1 MAITMNIPLLIFT
14 DLDGSL
20 LDHHSYSF
28 SGAEE
33 TLTRLHQLNVPL
45 ILTSS
50 KTRAE
55 IETLQHRLGL
65 NEPFIPEN
73 GGGIFLPQDHPLL
86 NVTDMQRLNGFHIKQ
101 FGRPYSEIRKIFQTV
116 RDKYKLKGFGD
127 MTVDEI
133 INYTGLDQQD
143 AFLARQRDFSEPFLF
158 LAETELQALK
168 NELTGHGLTVTRGG
182 RFYHLISA
190 EQDKGRAVTE
200 TIKLF
205 QAGHREKI
213 ATVGVG
219 DAENDFSMLEVVDI
233 PVLIPK
239 PDGSYANIDLDGLRK
254 APFPGSK
261 GWGVSIMAILEEFEK
276 NH

>member
-1 MAITMNIPLLIFT
+1 MDIPLLIFT

-28 SGAEE
+28 SGAAES
-33 TLTRLHQLNVPL
+33 LTRLHQLTVPL

-55 IETLQHRLGL
+55 IIRLQHRLDI

-73 GGGIFLPQDHPLL
+73 GGGIFLPQECPFLKDSDLL
-86 NVTDMQRLNGFHIKQ
+86 RLNGYHIKQ

-116 RDKYKLKGFGD
+116 SDKYKLKGFGD

-133 INYTGLDQQD
+133 RNYTGLDQQE
-143 AFLARQRDFSEPFLF
+143 ALLARQRDFSEPFLF
-158 LAETELQALK
+158 LAETELQKLK
-168 NELTGHGLTVTRGG
+168 KELYGYGLTVTRGG

-200 TIKLF
+200 TIRLF
-205 QAGHREKI
+205 QAGCREKI
-213 ATVGVG
+213 TTVGVG
-219 DAENDFSMLEVVDI
+219 DAENDFSMLRVVDV

-239 PDGSYANIDLDGLRK
+239 PDGSYVNMDLDGLRK

-261 GWGVSIMAILEEFEK
+261 GWGVSIMAILEDFK
-276 NH
+276 MT